1 MCFLPLEREA
11 ISNEIGRMEK
21 FPVVD
26 WHPKWYH
33 EIFACVYII
42 YCLFICLSTYL
53 TTQILPNI

>member
-53 TTQILPNI
+53 TT

>member
-21 FPVVD
+21 FLVVE
-26 WHPKWYH
+26 WHPKRYH

-42 YCLFICLSTYL
+42 YWLFICLSTYI
-53 TTQILPNI
+53 TT